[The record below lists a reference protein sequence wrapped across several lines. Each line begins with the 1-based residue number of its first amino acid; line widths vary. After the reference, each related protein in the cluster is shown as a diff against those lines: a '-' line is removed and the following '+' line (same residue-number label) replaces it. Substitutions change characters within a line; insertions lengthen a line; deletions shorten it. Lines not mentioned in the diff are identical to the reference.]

1 VTEVEKCRYNASV
14 TDTMPRIARVYVAW
28 LQRTLIAYGAMVL
41 FGIALVAVQATTQ
54 TMNIAEF
61 AEAAVSITG
70 P

>member
-1 VTEVEKCRYNASV
+1 MQIQRQCYGYDAEDRK
-14 TDTMPRIARVYVAW
+14 VYVAW

-41 FGIALVAVQATTQ
+41 FGVALVAVQATTQ
-54 TMNIAEF
+54 TTNIAEF

>member
-1 VTEVEKCRYNASV
+1 
-14 TDTMPRIARVYVAW
+14 
-28 LQRTLIAYGAMVL
+28 MVL